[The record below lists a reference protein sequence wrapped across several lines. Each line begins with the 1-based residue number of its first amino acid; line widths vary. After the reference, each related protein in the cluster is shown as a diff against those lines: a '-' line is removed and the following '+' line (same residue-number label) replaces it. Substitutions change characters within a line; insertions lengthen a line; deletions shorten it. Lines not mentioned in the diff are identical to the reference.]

1 MKKKCSFLL
10 ALLLTLT
17 LTACSSATE
26 ESSAEPSP
34 SQKVSSQEGNQGNAV
49 ISNLD
54 PQGTVEP
61 SDTPDET
68 AEPSDTPVSPA
79 TPEPVNT
86 PEPDQSTPAPATA
99 APTPEL
105 DPYTPA
111 PATAAPVPEP
121 PQEPPV
127 VEPNQDTTPGTLPAT
142 KETAMSFI
150 GKNISELYAA
160 IGRPS
165 GSDYASSCMGDG
177 EDGELFYD
185 GFTVYTYREGDTET
199 VQDVL

>member
-34 SQKVSSQEGNQGNAV
+34 SQEVSSQEGNQGNAV
-49 ISNLD
+49 ISDLD

-86 PEPDQSTPAPATA
+86 PEPDQSTPAPATP
-99 APTPEL
+99 APTPE
-105 DPYTPA
+105 P
-111 PATAAPVPEP
+111 PVAEP
-121 PQEPPV
+121 SQEPPV

-165 GSDYASSCMGDG
+165 GSDYASSCLGDG

>member
-17 LTACSSATE
+17 LTACGSATE

-34 SQKVSSQEGNQGNAV
+34 SQEVSSQEGNQGNAV
-49 ISNLD
+49 ISDLD

-86 PEPDQSTPAPATA
+86 PEPDQSTPAPATPS
-99 APTPEL
+99 PTPEL

-121 PQEPPV
+121 PQ
-127 VEPNQDTTPGTLPAT
+127 DTPQGTGTLPAT

-185 GFTVYTYREGDTET
+185 GFTVYTYREGNTET